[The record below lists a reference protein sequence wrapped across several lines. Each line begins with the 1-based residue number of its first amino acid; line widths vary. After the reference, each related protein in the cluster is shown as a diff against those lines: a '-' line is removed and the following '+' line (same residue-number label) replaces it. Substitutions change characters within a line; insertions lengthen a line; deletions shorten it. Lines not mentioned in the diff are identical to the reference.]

1 MGFFVGE
8 LSPESYKQALVHRLL
23 KPTIYGN
30 TINWLGEKNRRLPA
44 PVYWHNPTKT
54 PYGWLNLLREIRA
67 WFKWSL
73 PTVGIE
79 NMKLQ
84 RRRLSPIITN
94 KATGSPGHWSAL
106 VKSFA
111 IEHEA
116 VFRLLRRA
124 LIRDLLINPIDNVQ
138 EIPRIFCCDTYNSL
152 GLHGPF
158 RPDRFVN
165 VTNVWEKKLRQSMHT
180 KASLS
185 RFFWIWLTGNVSRMA
200 KLQGQNV
207 PKDFSTRICLDFSI
221 MAHSWV
227 VESIIK
233 YS

>member
-23 KPTIYGN
+23 KPTISGN

-54 PYGWLNLLREIRA
+54 PYGWLNLLIEIRA

-165 VTNVWEKKLRQSMHT
+165 VTNVWEKKVAAINAHESEPIPFFLDMINRQCLAHGKTAGT
-180 KASLS
+180 KRAEGFLHPHLFGFLDYGSLLGS
-185 RFFWIWLTGNVSRMA
+185 
-200 KLQGQNV
+200 
-207 PKDFSTRICLDFSI
+207 
-221 MAHSWV
+221 
-227 VESIIK
+227 
-233 YS
+233 